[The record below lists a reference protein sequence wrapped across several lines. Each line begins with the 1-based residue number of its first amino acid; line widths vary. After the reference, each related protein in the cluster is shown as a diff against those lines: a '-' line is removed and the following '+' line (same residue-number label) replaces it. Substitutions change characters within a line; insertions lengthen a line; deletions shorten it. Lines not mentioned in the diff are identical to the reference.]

1 MTVPRMLHRR
11 LFGGARCVSRGV
23 YAAMDGRPISVW
35 VLGDQLLRMHPAIRA
50 AEAAVG
56 RARVRIVLVE
66 SDARIAERPYQR
78 KKIVLLLSAMRH
90 YARMLRAQGYLV
102 DEIGAPSFAAGLRQ
116 HLAHHQADRLVTMA
130 AAEYD
135 TRQFQQSA
143 LPDLLGIPVEIL
155 PNTQFLTGDYQP
167 FPAIP
172 PTRRVVM
179 EQFYRAMRRRFK
191 LLLEPDGAPAGGE
204 WNYDRLNRRPLPR
217 TIAPPP
223 LPRFAPDAITAQV
236 MQEVAA
242 RENGVGTVAGFDL
255 AVTHEQAAAALDD
268 FITRRLALFGP
279 YEDAMSTAHDALFHS
294 MLAPYINIGLLEPMQ
309 MARAAEAAYRA
320 GQVPLQSA
328 EGFVRQV
335 IGWREYIYW
344 QYWRLM
350 PELRHANH
358 WNAMR
363 PLPRFF
369 WNGATDMRCLR
380 HVVERAAAS
389 GYTHHIER
397 LMLVC
402 NFCLLAGV
410 RPAEVNDWFLAH
422 YIDAYDWV
430 MQPNV
435 MGMGL
440 NADGGLIA
448 TKPYIASAAY
458 INKMS
463 DYCGACRYDPKARTG
478 PSACPFN
485 TLYWNF
491 LIQHETALRANPR
504 LGPAVLGLARL
515 DDAERVAVTRQ
526 ATAFLDAIDQHAGDS
541 QHD

>member
-1 MTVPRMLHRR
+1 MD
-11 LFGGARCVSRGV
+11 SRPV
-23 YAAMDGRPISVW
+23 SVW
-35 VLGDQLLRMHPAIRA
+35 VLGDQLLRVHPAIRA

-56 RARVRIVLVE
+56 RERVRIVLVE
-66 SDARIAERPYQR
+66 SNARITERPYQR

-102 DEIGAPSFAAGLRQ
+102 DEIGAASFAAGLRQ

-172 PTRRVVM
+172 LTRRVVM

-204 WNYDRLNRRPLPR
+204 WNYDRLNRRSLPR
-217 TIAPPP
+217 TVAPPP
-223 LPRFAPDAITAQV
+223 LPRFAPDAITARV

-242 RENGVGTVAGFDL
+242 RENGVGTVTGFDL
-255 AVTHEQAAAALDD
+255 AVTHAQAAAALDD

-279 YEDAMSTAHDALFHS
+279 YEDAMSAAHDALFHS
-294 MLAPYINIGLLEPMQ
+294 TLSPYINIGLLEPMQ

-350 PELRHANH
+350 PGLRHANH

-369 WNGATDMRCLR
+369 WNGTTEMRCLR

-435 MGMGL
+435 IGMGL

-515 DDAERVAVTRQ
+515 DDAERMAVTRQ
-526 ATAFLDAIDQHAGDS
+526 ALAFLNAIDQHAGDS